1 MPPKL
6 MENKYDPITLSEAK
20 WWANKAKTVRLQR
33 AEEMQSFLLSRAA
46 EVGVSSP
53 EVMAVING
61 MLDPFVEDERQIRR
75 ELIAEDL
82 RRKGILEMEKIEA
95 DDDQI
100 VLALKLTLSRFQSDW
115 DWGGPYRILVD
126 CCDFPPGKA
135 DFVRRMARMGVY
147 PKDNYPKNLEHSM
160 PPAIRGTEWHDHQFS
175 YQAIQKGVSPDW
187 PDTYY
192 GWMNSDI
199 QDRDFLDRRSI
210 AKIFKDNL
218 LKAVKSQNPTQVY

>member
-1 MPPKL
+1 
-6 MENKYDPITLSEAK
+6 MENKYDPITLSEAV
-20 WWANKAKTVRLQR
+20 WWANRAKKVRRQDAENMQR
-33 AEEMQSFLLSRAA
+33 FMLSRAA
-46 EVGVSSP
+46 EVGVSSS
-53 EVMAVING
+53 EVTDVING
-61 MLDPFVEDERQIRR
+61 MLDPFIEEERQMMR
-75 ELIAEDL
+75 ELMAENL
-82 RRKGILEMEKIEA
+82 RQRGLLEIEKIEA

-100 VLALKLTLSRFQSDW
+100 VQALKWTLPKFQSDW

-147 PKDNYPKNLEHSM
+147 PKDNYPKKLDHSM

-175 YQAIQKGVSPDW
+175 YQAIQKGVSPNW

-192 GWMNSDI
+192 GWLNSDI
-199 QDRDFLDRRSI
+199 QDRDFLDRQSI

-218 LKAVKSQNPTQVY
+218 IKVLKS

>member
-1 MPPKL
+1 
-6 MENKYDPITLSEAK
+6 MENKYDPITLSEANWYAHRAENVSEK
-20 WWANKAKTVRLQR
+20 DAKDMQRFLLQR
-33 AEEMQSFLLSRAA
+33 LA
-46 EVGVSSP
+46 EVGASSP
-53 EVMAVING
+53 EVPDIING
-61 MLDPFVEDERQIRR
+61 MLDHFIEKERQMMR
-75 ELIAEDL
+75 ELMAENL
-82 RRKGILEMEKIEA
+82 RRKGLLEMEKIEA

-100 VLALKLTLSRFQSDW
+100 VQALKWTLPKFQSDW

-147 PKDNYPKNLEHSM
+147 PKDNYPKKLDHSM

-199 QDRDFLDRRSI
+199 QDRDFLDRRSA

-218 LKAVKSQNPTQVY
+218 IKAVNQQNPTKAY

>member
-1 MPPKL
+1 
-6 MENKYDPITLSEAK
+6 MENRYEPITLSEAN
-20 WWANKAKTVRLQR
+20 WWANRAKTARRQEAEYMQR
-33 AEEMQSFLLSRAA
+33 FLLSRAA
-46 EVGVSSP
+46 EVGVTSS
-53 EVMAVING
+53 EVTAVING
-61 MLDPFVEDERQIRR
+61 MLDPFVEEERQMMR
-75 ELIAEDL
+75 ELMAENL
-82 RRKGILEMEKIEA
+82 RRKGLLEMEKIDA

-100 VLALKLTLSRFQSDW
+100 VQALKWTLPKFQSDW

-147 PKDNYPKNLEHSM
+147 PKDNYQKNLEHSM
-160 PPAIRGTEWHDHQFS
+160 PPVIRGTEWYDHQFS

-199 QDRDFLDRRSI
+199 QDRDFIDRRSI
-210 AKIFKDNL
+210 AKTFKANL
-218 LKAVKSQNPTQVY
+218 LKAVNQQNPTKAY

>member
-1 MPPKL
+1 
-6 MENKYDPITLSEAK
+6 
-20 WWANKAKTVRLQR
+20 
-33 AEEMQSFLLSRAA
+33 
-46 EVGVSSP
+46 
-53 EVMAVING
+53 
-61 MLDPFVEDERQIRR
+61 
-75 ELIAEDL
+75 
-82 RRKGILEMEKIEA
+82 MEKIEA

-100 VLALKLTLSRFQSDW
+100 VQALKLTLPRFQSDW